1 MASPRPPSLAQAH
14 HYRLPELL
22 HDIRLLDLLELCGT
36 TVQTSRH
43 LQLSQPTI
51 SRRYRLLSEDFGLVR
66 DRRQLWGCGYG
77 TSAAMRL
84 LRLGCRA
91 HRLAAGVAR
100 LGSDLLHHPLLA
112 GCPWLLPTPQRF
124 RAAANWLELVRQGVL
139 DGALISG
146 LELEEAEG
154 LNHQELELLPLG
166 RLPLALAFCPEAPV
180 LVGAVPGRPASEG
193 RVAEV
198 LVPDRGVAPGL
209 RRLLRELG
217 LPLRSGGNSLQT
229 QMTGSAGSRAAPWL
243 WWWLTGRPTP
253 GPPCSAG
260 PLATGPRLPDPTV
273 RYGWRCRPT
282 GRSTRCCG
290 TPPRSWAEWAARN
303 SWRAESMRPVHRSK
317 TRGPKCFWCAATSLP
332 LGADWPQRPLA
343 PMPVPP
349 LQADHPLTPWPR

>member
-1 MASPRPPSLAQAH
+1 M
-14 HYRLPELL
+14 
-22 HDIRLLDLLELCGT
+22 
-36 TVQTSRH
+36 
-43 LQLSQPTI
+43 
-51 SRRYRLLSEDFGLVR
+51 R

-100 LGSDLLHHPLLA
+100 IGSDLLHHPLLA

-154 LNHQELELLPLG
+154 VNDQELELLPLG
-166 RLPLALAFCPEAPV
+166 ELPLAMAFCPKAPV
-180 LVGAVPGRPASEG
+180 LVGAVPGRPAPGG

-229 QMTGSAGSRAAPWL
+229 PEDWVGRIQGSPLALVVADREADTWACLQRWPLGRGSSASRPHSPVWLALPTDWQEHPVLRQTARELGRTGSSVQLEG
-243 WWWLTGRPTP
+243 
-253 GPPCSAG
+253 
-260 PLATGPRLPDPTV
+260 
-273 RYGWRCRPT
+273 
-282 GRSTRCCG
+282 
-290 TPPRSWAEWAARN
+290 
-303 SWRAESMRPVHRSK
+303 
-317 TRGPKCFWCAATSLP
+317 
-332 LGADWPQRPLA
+332 
-343 PMPVPP
+343 
-349 LQADHPLTPWPR
+349 

>member
-1 MASPRPPSLAQAH
+1 
-14 HYRLPELL
+14 

-36 TVQTSRH
+36 TVQTSRL

-100 LGSDLLHHPLLA
+100 IGSDLLHHPLLA
-112 GCPWLLPTPQRF
+112 GCPWLLLTPQRF

-154 LNHQELELLPLG
+154 VNDQELELLPLG
-166 RLPLALAFCPEAPV
+166 QLPLALAFCPKAPV
-180 LVGAVPGRPASEG
+180 LVGAVPGRPAPGG

-229 QMTGSAGSRAAPWL
+229 PDDWISRIQGSALALVVADREADTWTSLQRW
-243 WWWLTGRPTP
+243 
-253 GPPCSAG
+253 
-260 PLATGPRLPDPTV
+260 PLSL
-273 RYGWRCRPT
+273 
-282 GRSTRCCG
+282 
-290 TPPRSWAEWAARN
+290 
-303 SWRAESMRPVHRSK
+303 
-317 TRGPKCFWCAATSLP
+317 GPKAS
-332 LGADWPQRPLA
+332 RPHSPVWLA
-343 PMPVPP
+343 
-349 LQADHPLTPWPR
+349 LQADWQEHRVLRHTARELGRMGGSQQLEG

>member
-91 HRLAAGVAR
+91 HRLASGVAR
-100 LGSDLLHHPLLA
+100 IGSDLLHHPLLA

-139 DGALISG
+139 DGALLSG
-146 LELEEAEG
+146 LELEEAPG
-154 LNHQELELLPLG
+154 INRQELELLPLG
-166 RLPLALAFCPEAPV
+166 ELPLALGFCPEAPV
-180 LVGAVPGRPASEG
+180 LVGAVP
-193 RVAEV
+193 EV

-217 LPLRSGGNSLQT
+217 LTLRSGGNILQT
-229 QMTGSAGSRAAPWL
+229 PDDWIGRIRGSSLALVVADREANTWASLR
-243 WWWLTGRPTP
+243 R
-253 GPPCSAG
+253 G
-260 PLATGPRLPDPTV
+260 PLASRPQIPVWLALP
-273 RYGWRCRPT
+273 
-282 GRSTRCCG
+282 
-290 TPPRSWAEWAARN
+290 
-303 SWRAESMRPVHRSK
+303 
-317 TRGPKCFWCAATSLP
+317 
-332 LGADWPQRPLA
+332 ADWQEHPVLRHTPQELGRMAGLEQ
-343 PMPVPP
+343 
-349 LQADHPLTPWPR
+349 LEG

>member
-36 TVQTSRH
+36 TVQTSRL

-91 HRLAAGVAR
+91 HRLASGVAR
-100 LGSDLLHHPLLA
+100 IGSDLLHHPLLA

-139 DGALISG
+139 DGALLSG
-146 LELEEAEG
+146 LELEEAPG
-154 LNHQELELLPLG
+154 INRQELELLPLG
-166 RLPLALAFCPEAPV
+166 ELPLALGFCPEAPV
-180 LVGAVPGRPASEG
+180 LVGAVP
-193 RVAEV
+193 EV

-209 RRLLRELG
+209 RALLRELG
-217 LPLRSGGNSLQT
+217 LTLRSGGNSLQT
-229 QMTGSAGSRAAPWL
+229 PDDWISRIHGSALALVVADREADTWASLR
-243 WWWLTGRPTP
+243 R
-253 GPPCSAG
+253 G
-260 PLATGPRLPDPTV
+260 PLAPRPQSPVWLALP
-273 RYGWRCRPT
+273 
-282 GRSTRCCG
+282 
-290 TPPRSWAEWAARN
+290 
-303 SWRAESMRPVHRSK
+303 
-317 TRGPKCFWCAATSLP
+317 
-332 LGADWPQRPLA
+332 ADWQVH
-343 PMPVPP
+343 PVLRHTAQELGQMGR
-349 LQADHPLTPWPR
+349 LQQLEG

>member
-36 TVQTSRH
+36 TVQTSRL

-91 HRLAAGVAR
+91 HRLASGVAR
-100 LGSDLLHHPLLA
+100 IGSDLLHHPLLA
-112 GCPWLLPTPQRF
+112 GCSWLLPTPQRF

-139 DGALISG
+139 DGALLSG
-146 LELEEAEG
+146 LELKEAEG
-154 LNHQELELLPLG
+154 VNRQELELLPLG
-166 RLPLALAFCPEAPV
+166 ELPLALGFCPEAPV
-180 LVGAVPGRPASEG
+180 LVGAVP
-193 RVAEV
+193 EV

-217 LPLRSGGNSLQT
+217 LTLRSGGNSLQT
-229 QMTGSAGSRAAPWL
+229 PDDWIGRTRGSSLALVVADREANTWASLR
-243 WWWLTGRPTP
+243 R
-253 GPPCSAG
+253 G
-260 PLATGPRLPDPTV
+260 PLASRPHSPVWLALP
-273 RYGWRCRPT
+273 
-282 GRSTRCCG
+282 
-290 TPPRSWAEWAARN
+290 
-303 SWRAESMRPVHRSK
+303 
-317 TRGPKCFWCAATSLP
+317 
-332 LGADWPQRPLA
+332 ADWQEH
-343 PMPVPP
+343 PVLRHTAQELGRMGR
-349 LQADHPLTPWPR
+349 LQQLEG